1 MNKVVTSAL
10 FSLGL
15 LLSAEALAERT
26 LLKCE
31 LRAKKPEQSSK
42 NKMRPRVCRKHE
54 PKVHCMSVPCW
65 HIQFLFAV

>member
-1 MNKVVTSAL
+1 MKTRFFALLNVHNQALDNLSKDKQFGVRDGTSYPNGSDL
-10 FSLGL
+10 QN
-15 LLSAEALAERT
+15 

-54 PKVHCMSVPCW
+54 P
-65 HIQFLFAV
+65 